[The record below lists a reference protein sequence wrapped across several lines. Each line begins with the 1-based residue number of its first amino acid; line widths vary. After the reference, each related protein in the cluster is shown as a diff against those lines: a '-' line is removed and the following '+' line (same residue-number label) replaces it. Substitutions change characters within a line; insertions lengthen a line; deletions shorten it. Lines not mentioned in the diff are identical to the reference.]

1 MTMTMST
8 TKKYGYDNTEMLD
21 ANLDDCLEDEDDD
34 DLLLPSFFS
43 TTTSTA
49 AT

>member
-1 MTMTMST
+1 MTMTT
-8 TKKYGYDNTEMLD
+8 TKKYGYNNTEMLD

-34 DLLLPSFFS
+34 DLLPSFFS

>member
-1 MTMTMST
+1 MAMTT
-8 TKKYGYDNTEMLD
+8 TKKYGYNNTEMLD
-21 ANLDDCLEDEDDD
+21 ANLDDCLEDKDDD
-34 DLLLPSFFS
+34 DLLPSFFS